1 MMRRALPLLL
11 LLLTALAQAEP
22 VRIGSKTFAENYI
35 LAEAAALLLEAR
47 GYEVERRFGMNGT
60 QILFDALSND
70 EIDLYPEYTG
80 TISEVIL
87 KDPALNDLESLR
99 GALAPQGFE
108 LFDPIGFENA
118 YAVAASTAAAAHHG
132 LRRISDLRE
141 APSLRIALP
150 HEFLNR
156 QDGWPG
162 LKAHYGIERDAA
174 GIEHSLAYEAI
185 KAGSVDLIAVYT
197 SDGQI
202 ELSDLVILE
211 DDLDF
216 FPKYEAAFLARD
228 DVNSG
233 VRSIVEELSGRIDD
247 ARMRKLNLEVLDP
260 SRSYRQI
267 AAGLLLADGLIAAD
281 AVEATLWDDLWKNTR
296 RHLKLTAIALAL
308 AVMAGVGIASVVY
321 PHRRL
326 ADGFLYF
333 TGLLQT
339 IPSIALLALL
349 IPLVGVGQTPAIIAL
364 FLYSLLPIAR
374 STITAMLA
382 IPPSYRQVAAAMA
395 MSHRQELRYVLMPLA
410 MPHVLAGIRTAAVIS
425 IGTATLAA
433 FIGAGGLGDPIVTG
447 LALSDSGLI
456 LQGALPAAGLAV
468 LTEMLF
474 SAIERALVVP
484 HMRSGARPP

>member
-211 DDLDF
+211 DELDF
-216 FPKYEAAFLARD
+216 FPNTKP
-228 DVNSG
+228 
-233 VRSIVEELSGRIDD
+233 RSWR
-247 ARMRKLNLEVLDP
+247 
-260 SRSYRQI
+260 
-267 AAGLLLADGLIAAD
+267 
-281 AVEATLWDDLWKNTR
+281 
-296 RHLKLTAIALAL
+296 
-308 AVMAGVGIASVVY
+308 
-321 PHRRL
+321 
-326 ADGFLYF
+326 
-333 TGLLQT
+333 
-339 IPSIALLALL
+339 
-349 IPLVGVGQTPAIIAL
+349 
-364 FLYSLLPIAR
+364 
-374 STITAMLA
+374 
-382 IPPSYRQVAAAMA
+382 
-395 MSHRQELRYVLMPLA
+395 
-410 MPHVLAGIRTAAVIS
+410 
-425 IGTATLAA
+425 GT
-433 FIGAGGLGDPIVTG
+433 
-447 LALSDSGLI
+447 
-456 LQGALPAAGLAV
+456 
-468 LTEMLF
+468 M
-474 SAIERALVVP
+474 
-484 HMRSGARPP
+484 